1 MQTKETIIRIVLVAL
16 LVYSL
21 LSFVS
26 VKRETAE
33 AEKKAEELSEQ
44 LSELEK
50 ENERLIA
57 AAKSADSDEEIC
69 QLARDRLGLVMP
81 GEKIFYFNSDESR

>member
-33 AEKKAEELSEQ
+33 TEKKTEELGEQ

-57 AAKSADSDEEIC
+57 AAKNADSDEEIR

-81 GEKIFYFNSDESR
+81 GEKIFYFNSDENR